1 MSPANDDDAALTNP
15 PLGRISL
22 QTFLLWC
29 PVVPIWLWLTMVLA
43 QSPGIGRLGYVL
55 VPGVLLGI
63 TAAFR
68 RLVAQQR
75 NSWAIAAIAAPLIAW
90 FSLLIIASLNA
101 LE

>member
-1 MSPANDDDAALTNP
+1 
-15 PLGRISL
+15 
-22 QTFLLWC
+22 
-29 PVVPIWLWLTMVLA
+29 MVLA
-43 QSPGIGRLGYVL
+43 QSPGIGSVGYVL
-55 VPGVLLGI
+55 VPCVLLGI

-90 FSLLIIASLNA
+90 ISLLIIASLNA